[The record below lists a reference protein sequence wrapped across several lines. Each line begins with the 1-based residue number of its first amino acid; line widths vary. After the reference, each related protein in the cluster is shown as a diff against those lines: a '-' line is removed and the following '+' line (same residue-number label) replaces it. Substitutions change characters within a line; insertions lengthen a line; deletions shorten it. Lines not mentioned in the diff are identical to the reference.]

1 MSSSEIKAHP
11 NRIRR
16 CFFVDT
22 MEEAN
27 EWISILLRCT
37 LPFEF
42 LSTINLISNDAKKIY
57 IS

>member
-16 CFFVDT
+16 CFFMDT
-22 MEEAN
+22 MDEAN
-27 EWISILLRCT
+27 EWISVLLRCT

-42 LSTINLISNDAKKIY
+42 LSMIILIPNNT
-57 IS
+57 

>member
-27 EWISILLRCT
+27 EWISVLLRCT

-42 LSTINLISNDAKKIY
+42 LSTMNLIANDA
-57 IS
+57 